1 MAAGPGRRGLMRRG
15 LLVAMAALLLAACG
29 PGEPLRIG
37 FIAELTGRSADL
49 GEGARNAMML
59 VVDEFRAGGQLGRR
73 PVEVIVRDVG
83 ADATSARRSAE
94 ELVAAGVEVI
104 VGPMNSGSIDAIQ
117 PVTEAAGVLLLSPT
131 ASAVKF
137 HGKDDHLF
145 RLNSTTRDNGRHYA
159 EHYHARGIR
168 RIAVAVNQNNR
179 AFSESWLEEFRRA
192 YEAIGGEVLSAP
204 FFDSSAPSYEPLVHQ
219 LLGERP
225 DGLLVIGNA
234 VDSARLAQQVHKL
247 RPGTPMIVAE
257 WAGTSQL
264 IELGGKAV
272 EGLMLLQNYNH
283 EDDSPRFQAFQEAY
297 RKRFGKAP
305 VYSSV
310 LTYDAGIAVLTA
322 LARRDAGMK
331 MKQALLSFGPY
342 EGLQQKI
349 GFDANGD
356 ARRAAY
362 FMTVKDGRFVRE

>member
-1 MAAGPGRRGLMRRG
+1 MRRR
-15 LLVAMAALLLAACG
+15 LLVVIAALWLAACG
-29 PGEPLRIG
+29 PAEPLRIG

-49 GEGARNAMML
+49 GEGGRNAMLL
-59 VVDEFRAGGQLGRR
+59 VVDEFRGRGQFGQR
-73 PVEVIVRDVG
+73 PVEVIVRDIG
-83 ADATSARRSAE
+83 ADAETARRSAE

-104 VGPMNSGSIDAIQ
+104 VGPMNSGSIDLIQ
-117 PVTEAAGVLLLSPT
+117 PVVEAAGVLLISPT

-137 HGKDDHLF
+137 HGKDDNLF
-145 RLNSTTRDNGRHYA
+145 RINATTRDNGRHYA
-159 EHYHARGIR
+159 EHYYARGIR

-179 AFSESWLEEFRRA
+179 AFSESWLQEFRRA
-192 YEAIGGEVLSAP
+192 YEAVGGTVLIAP
-204 FFDSSAPSYEPLVHQ
+204 FFDSNAPSYEPVVHQ
-219 LLGERP
+219 LLAERP
-225 DGLLVIGNA
+225 DGVLFIGNA

-272 EGLMLLQNYNH
+272 EGLMLVQNYNQ
-283 EDDSPRFQAFQEAY
+283 EDASPRYKAFQEAY
-297 RKRFGKAP
+297 QKRFGKAP

-322 LARRDAGMK
+322 LARRDAGMRLK
-331 MKQALLSFGPY
+331 DALLRFGPY
-342 EGLQQKI
+342 EGLQQKV

-356 ARRAAY
+356 AQRVAH
-362 FMTVKDGRFVRE
+362 FMMIKDGHFVRE